1 MTSPRIY
8 CRAVCRAIGQLDQF
22 SLRGP
27 EAGQDKTDWDE
38 ARKLLLAIL
47 DRNGFEL
54 VGKRLQKRK
63 HL

>member
-1 MTSPRIY
+1 MNSPSIY

-27 EAGQDKTDWDE
+27 EAGQDKDDWDE
-38 ARKLLLAIL
+38 ARRLLIGIL

-54 VGKRLQKRK
+54 AGKRIRRKRNQ
-63 HL
+63 